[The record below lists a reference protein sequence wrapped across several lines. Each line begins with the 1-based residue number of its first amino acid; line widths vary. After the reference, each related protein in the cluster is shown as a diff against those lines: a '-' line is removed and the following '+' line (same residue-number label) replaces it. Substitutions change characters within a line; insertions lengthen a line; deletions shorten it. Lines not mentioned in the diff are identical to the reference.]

1 MMWWKDAAVKC
12 SLTVM
17 LQDMRLLR
25 QLDSTG
31 HMFHQICYCLQTAQL
46 SSDLL
51 MILVKV
57 EDPETSDSCLIL

>member
-31 HMFHQICYCLQTAQL
+31 HMFHQICEATAFKLLNFHQTF
-46 SSDLL
+46 
-51 MILVKV
+51 
-57 EDPETSDSCLIL
+57 